1 MKFPSNMP
9 VILFTTK
16 EDKVTKDGKNNVTFY
31 ETQLTNS
38 PASKIVTLQGHHYL
52 HWTRYK
58 EMSKEVKEF
67 IESFATN

>member
-9 VILFTTK
+9 VLLFTTK
-16 EDKVTKDGKNNVTFY
+16 EDKQTEDGKNIEIFY

-52 HWTRYK
+52 IR
-58 EMSKEVKEF
+58 
-67 IESFATN
+67 N